1 MALITNVLITVAVI
15 TISLQSCSSIK
26 CFLCSSMEDSRCED
40 PFFDEKKSDEWNINK
55 NNFLLDCPPDDNEY
69 GYWYFCRKNTTMLG
83 SYKVVN
89 RTCDYRREPLNRPCF
104 QTVQDGR
111 AIFTCDCEFDGC
123 NAASTTHTMKFLT
136 VILA

>member
-1 MALITNVLITVAVI
+1 MGTVI

-40 PFFDEKKSDEWNINK
+40 PFLDEKNWNEKDI
-55 NNFLLDCPPDDNEY
+55 FLTECPPDDNEY

-89 RTCDYRREPLNRPCF
+89 RTCAYGRDSLNRPCF
-104 QTVQDGR
+104 QTVRDGR
-111 AIFTCDCEFDGC
+111 AIFTCDCEAEGC